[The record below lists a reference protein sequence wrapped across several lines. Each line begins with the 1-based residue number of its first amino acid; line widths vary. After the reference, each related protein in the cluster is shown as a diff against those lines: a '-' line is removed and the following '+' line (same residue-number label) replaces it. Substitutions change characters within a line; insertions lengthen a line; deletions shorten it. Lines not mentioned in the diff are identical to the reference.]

1 GRARPAIWTP
11 SLHDP
16 LPILSKRIDHLEANA
31 RDEWPIYRDSVIR
44 LLEMKRE
51 VNDIISTIHEELE
64 NLTPNIQ
71 VNSDRHLEDL
81 QERLDRKSTRLNSSH
96 VKISYA
102 V

>member
-1 GRARPAIWTP
+1 MNDSQLALFRRIKSVVT
-11 SLHDP
+11 DM
-16 LPILSKRIDHLEANA
+16 SKRIDHLEANA

-81 QERLDRKSTRLNSSH
+81 QERLVALQTQLNT
-96 VKISYA
+96 YRWQYGGQ
-102 V
+102 